1 MLFLRWLYGAESWI
15 GQLNCI
21 YLQEITT
28 PVKSVR
34 TQSLGFPSSKPVK
47 MLSAH
52 MCAGTYIHT
61 YKYKKFLLHNQTIY
75 LVL

>member
-1 MLFLRWLYGAESWI
+1 MLFLRRFYGAELRL

-52 MCAGTYIHT
+52 MCSG
-61 YKYKKFLLHNQTIY
+61 IY
-75 LVL
+75 THINIENLFCMVRVFI